1 MTTQQNVSD
10 LLAHRDGE
18 KLDPEIAAQIEADPV
33 SRERL
38 QQYRELKY
46 RLNELPDVAPPAQ
59 TWEAIQ
65 QRTAVAPRSFM
76 SSIQRFPLA
85 TAASVFFAAALGILL
100 WNPANLAPAAGVR
113 PAAGVAGVAG
123 VAGNGIE
130 IAAEIAA
137 GQDYAALV
145 NRSQRLESLL
155 SRASQPV
162 FRDAAQQAIKYRLAD
177 LDAELDRYAYGE
189 RQGPAARQLLWRQRV
204 ELLESLAQA
213 RRLQAVAQAAVY

>member
-65 QRTAVAPRSFM
+65 QRTAVAQRSFM

-100 WNPANLAPAAGVR
+100 WNPANLAPAAGV
-113 PAAGVAGVAG
+113 AGVAG

-130 IAAEIAA
+130 IAA
-137 GQDYAALV
+137 GQDYAELV

-155 SRASQPV
+155 SRASRPV

-189 RQGPAARQLLWRQRV
+189 RQGPAARELLWRQRV
-204 ELLESLAQA
+204 ELLESLAHA

>member
-1 MTTQQNVSD
+1 MTTQQNISD

-18 KLDPEIAAQIEADPV
+18 KLDPEIAAQIDADPAN
-33 SRERL
+33 RERL
-38 QQYRELKY
+38 QQFRELKY
-46 RLNELPDVAPPAQ
+46 RLNELPGLAPPAQ
-59 TWEAIQ
+59 TWETIQ
-65 QRTAVAPRSFM
+65 QRTVRPVASCR

-85 TAASVFFAAALGILL
+85 TAASVFFAAALGIVL
-100 WNPANLAPAAGVR
+100 WNPTHLVPL
-113 PAAGVAGVAG
+113 AG
-123 VAGNGIE
+123 VAGNGI
-130 IAAEIAA
+130 EIAA

-145 NRSQRLESLL
+145 NRSQRFESLL

-162 FRDAAQQAIKYRLAD
+162 FRDAAQRAIRYRLAD

-189 RQGPAARQLLWRQRV
+189 RQGPAARELLWRQRV

>member
-65 QRTAVAPRSFM
+65 QRTAVAQRSFM

-100 WNPANLAPAAGVR
+100 WNPANLAPAAGV
-113 PAAGVAGVAG
+113 AGVAG
-123 VAGNGIE
+123 VAGNGI
-130 IAAEIAA
+130 EIAA

-145 NRSQRLESLL
+145 NRSQRLELLL
-155 SRASQPV
+155 SRASRPV

-189 RQGPAARQLLWRQRV
+189 RQGPAARELLWRQRV

>member
-46 RLNELPDVAPPAQ
+46 RLNELPAVAPPAQ

-65 QRTAVAPRSFM
+65 QRTAVAQRSFM

-113 PAAGVAGVAG
+113 GAAGVAGVAG

-130 IAAEIAA
+130 IAA

-145 NRSQRLESLL
+145 NRSQRLELLL
-155 SRASQPV
+155 SRASRPV

-189 RQGPAARQLLWRQRV
+189 RQSPAARELLWRQRV

>member
-59 TWEAIQ
+59 TWEAIR
-65 QRTAVAPRSFM
+65 QRTAIAQRSFM

-100 WNPANLAPAAGVR
+100 WNPANLAPAAGV
-113 PAAGVAGVAG
+113 AGVAG
-123 VAGNGIE
+123 VAGNGI
-130 IAAEIAA
+130 EIAA

-145 NRSQRLESLL
+145 NRSQRLELLL
-155 SRASQPV
+155 SRASRPV

-177 LDAELDRYAYGE
+177 LDAELDRYTYGE
-189 RQGPAARQLLWRQRV
+189 RQGPAARELLWRQRV

>member
-1 MTTQQNVSD
+1 MTTQQKVSD

-18 KLDPEIAAQIEADPV
+18 KLDPEIAAQIEADPA

-46 RLNELPDVAPPAQ
+46 RLNELPGVTPPAQ

-65 QRTAVAPRSFM
+65 QRRTTAPLRSFTNSM
-76 SSIQRFPLA
+76 QRFLLGFPLA

-100 WNPANLAPAAGVR
+100 WNPANLAPAAGLV
-113 PAAGVAGVAG
+113 PEAGVADS
-123 VAGNGIE
+123 GI
-130 IAAEIAA
+130 EIAA
-137 GQDYAALV
+137 GQDYSALV

-177 LDAELDRYAYGE
+177 LDAELDRYVSGE
-189 RQGPAARQLLWRQRV
+189 LPDSATRELLWRQRV

>member
-65 QRTAVAPRSFM
+65 QRTAVAQRSFM

-100 WNPANLAPAAGVR
+100 WNPANLAPAAGV
-113 PAAGVAGVAG
+113 AGVAG

-130 IAAEIAA
+130 IAT

-145 NRSQRLESLL
+145 NRSQRLELLL
-155 SRASQPV
+155 SRTSRPV

-189 RQGPAARQLLWRQRV
+189 RQGPAARELLWRQRV